1 VRFNGRDLAGTT
13 DEIDGTAEGGYD
25 RAMGVDGWLTV
36 GVVLAMVVVMAL
48 NLAGPDLVL
57 VAGLTVLLASG
68 VLDPSEAFSGF
79 ANPAVGTIAA
89 LFVVAAG
96 IRETGAL
103 DYVARTVLGR
113 PRNVAGA
120 QLRVMLPVGFL
131 SAFMNN
137 TPVVAMFVPMLQR
150 WSKQSRI
157 SVSKLL
163 IPLSYAAI
171 LGGTCT
177 LIGTSTNLVVA
188 GMAAAKSDPVELGMF
203 DVAVLGVPA
212 LVVGT
217 LYILFASR
225 WLLPARR
232 GVDQDVTDVREYSIA
247 FQVAAGSPVVNET
260 IESTLRSLPKL
271 YLFELERD
279 GQVFPAVSPQTK
291 LKVGDLLRFTGI
303 VVDAA
308 VDLRKM
314 GLVPEESAITGRP
327 DRGWVEA
334 VVANQSALV
343 GRTVRD
349 ARFRTE
355 YDAAILA
362 VHREGERVPAKV
374 GDIVLQPGDLLLLEA
389 EPGFARRH
397 RADPSFML
405 LSPVADSAPPN
416 HRRAP
421 LAALILVAV
430 VALNAAG
437 VLPLLTAALL
447 GAGAL
452 VLTGC
457 LRGYQARRALD
468 LRVLVTVGAALGVGL
483 AVESSGAAE
492 FLGNALVNASAPF
505 GDIALLGSVF
515 AATSVLAG
523 LVYTATAAAVM
534 YPIAAAAIEGAGMPG
549 SAAALLVMHAASTA
563 FSSPIGYAANLM
575 VYGPGGYRYSDFIR
589 MGLPLQVLLGALSVT
604 ILWVLW
610 L

>member
-1 VRFNGRDLAGTT
+1 MST
-13 DEIDGTAEGGYD
+13 
-25 RAMGVDGWLTV
+25 DGWLTV
-36 GVVLAMVVVMAL
+36 GVVLAMVAVMAL

-57 VAGLTVLLASG
+57 VAGLTLLLATG
-68 VLDPSEAFSGF
+68 VLDPAEALSGF

-89 LFVVAAG
+89 LLVVAAG

-113 PRNVAGA
+113 PRGVAGA
-120 QLRVMLPVGFL
+120 QLRVMLPVGAM

-150 WSKQSRI
+150 WSKQTQI

-188 GMAAAKSDPVELGMF
+188 GMAAARSEPVRLGMF
-203 DVAVLGVPA
+203 DVAVLGLPA
-212 LVVGT
+212 MIFGVA
-217 LYILFASR
+217 YILVASR
-225 WLLPARR
+225 WLLPSRR
-232 GVDQDVTDVREYSIA
+232 SVDRDVTDAREYAIA
-247 FQVAAGSPVVNET
+247 FKVEAGSPVVGET
-260 IESTLRSLPKL
+260 IESCLRSLPKL
-271 YLFELERD
+271 YLFELEREA
-279 GQVFPAVSPQTK
+279 QVFPAVSPQTR
-291 LKVGDLLRFTGI
+291 LKAGDILRFTGI

-314 GLVPEESAITGRP
+314 GLVPEESAFTGRP
-327 DRGWVEA
+327 DRSWVEA
-334 VVANQSALV
+334 VIAAQSPLV

-362 VHREGERVPAKV
+362 VHRQGERVTAKV
-374 GDIVLQPGDLLLLEA
+374 GDIVLQPGDLLLLET

-397 RADPSFML
+397 RADPSFVL

-421 LAALILVAV
+421 LAAAILLAV
-430 VALNAAG
+430 VLLNTTG
-437 VLPLLTAALL
+437 VLPLMTAALV

-452 VLTGC
+452 VLTRC
-457 LRGYQARRALD
+457 LRGHQARRALD
-468 LRVLVTVGAALGVGL
+468 LRVLMTVGSALGIGL
-483 AVESSGAAE
+483 AVESSGAAA
-492 FLGNALVNASAPF
+492 FLGRQLVEASASAGPV
-505 GDIALLGSVF
+505 ALLAAIF
-515 AATSVLAG
+515 AATSILAG

-534 YPIAAAAIEGAGMPG
+534 YPIAAAATEVQGLPG
-549 SAAALLVMHAASTA
+549 TVAALLVMHAASTA
-563 FSSPIGYAANLM
+563 FSSPIGYAANLI

-589 MGLPLQVLLGALSVT
+589 MGLPLQVLLGISSVA
-604 ILWVLW
+604 ILWALW